1 MSSTRDDGDAT
12 ERDPPS
18 LIGRLL
24 FGGMLGF
31 AAINGF
37 RNMDAQIGYAESKG
51 VPYTE
56 WSVPFSN
63 GMLAFGSIGI
73 VLWRMPAMASG
84 AVATFLA
91 AITPAMHDFWEA
103 SGQERQ
109 NELNHFI
116 KNVAMLGAAVAF
128 LRRALRR

>member
-1 MSSTRDDGDAT
+1 MNDSRESEAATR
-12 ERDPPS
+12 RDPPS
-18 LIGRLL
+18 LVGRLL

-31 AAINGF
+31 SAINAF
-37 RNMDAQIGYAESKG
+37 RNVDAQIGYAESKG
-51 VPYTE
+51 VPYADRL
-56 WSVPFSN
+56 VPLSS

-73 VLWRMPAMASG
+73 VLWRMPALAAG

-103 SGQERQ
+103 DGPERQ
-109 NELNHFI
+109 NEQNHFI

-128 LRRALRR
+128 LRRALGR

>member
-1 MSSTRDDGDAT
+1 MSDSRGSEDAT
-12 ERDPPS
+12 ARDPPS
-18 LIGRLL
+18 LAGRLL
-24 FGGMLGF
+24 FGGMLAF

-37 RNMDAQIGYAESKG
+37 RNRDAQIGYAESKN
-51 VPYTE
+51 VPYADRL
-56 WSVPFSN
+56 VPFSS

-73 VLWRMPAMASG
+73 VLWRVPAVAAG

-91 AITPAMHDFWEA
+91 ATTPAMHDFWEA
-103 SGQERQ
+103 SGQEKQ

-128 LRRALRR
+128 LRRALRQ

>member
-1 MSSTRDDGDAT
+1 MSNSRENEDAT
-12 ERDPPS
+12 RRDPPS

-24 FGGMLGF
+24 FGGMLAF
-31 AAINGF
+31 SAINAF

-51 VPYTE
+51 VPYADRL
-56 WSVPFSN
+56 VPLSS

-73 VLWRMPAMASG
+73 VLWRVPAVAAG

-103 SGQERQ
+103 SGQEKQ

-128 LRRALRR
+128 LRRALRQ